1 MPRFSHTKLVER
13 IAQLDISPK
22 NATEYATWIKAG
34 GHTDLLRENASGDEL
49 VIFAAGP
56 YTFIDAVVVGEDSL
70 APLGQ
75 DDLLRWS
82 GGRNSSCAGYTW
94 GGARDDVWIERG
106 GTIWDAK
113 TPKDARSLVF
123 QREIE
128 GLKGSDR
135 TYFEILQEYSHLSGI
150 HWRQE
155 QRAYCCF
162 DENGDWDP
170 VVSVTSKETR
180 EDVALVSFKRDEL
193 EQYLAASNSILVRMF
208 DFTLRSRGFAGWPGG
223 PETIV
228 RESDDFLYRQ
238 KIDAGKAAY
247 TRGVQIIRPSRPKAQ
262 IFSSMKDR
270 WTGGKDRQYCDFMAW
285 DWRNEKGDEHI
296 DRSVS
301 HDQLF

>member
-13 IAQLDISPK
+13 IAQLDISPP

-75 DDLLRWS
+75 DDLLSWS
-82 GGRNSSCAGYTW
+82 GNRNSLPAPATLGVER
-94 GGARDDVWIERG
+94 RDDVWIERG

-135 TYFEILQEYSHLSGI
+135 TYFENTAGVFPSLRDSLAFRTARLLLLRRERRLGASSFSYF
-150 HWRQE
+150 RNK
-155 QRAYCCF
+155 QR
-162 DENGDWDP
+162 GRRTR
-170 VVSVTSKETR
+170 VVQ
-180 EDVALVSFKRDEL
+180 A
-193 EQYLAASNSILVRMF
+193 
-208 DFTLRSRGFAGWPGG
+208 RGA
-223 PETIV
+223 
-228 RESDDFLYRQ
+228 
-238 KIDAGKAAY
+238 
-247 TRGVQIIRPSRPKAQ
+247 
-262 IFSSMKDR
+262 
-270 WTGGKDRQYCDFMAW
+270 
-285 DWRNEKGDEHI
+285 
-296 DRSVS
+296 
-301 HDQLF
+301 